1 MSNTTQTPA
10 DQSSELDAIRA
21 RVDEDYPSEIPHVEA
36 PDPTCADIDSANRSV
51 LATLKLC
58 KKNDGDFSDAVA
70 MELSDVKDQ
79 MECVRS
85 ANEQL
90 RALGMASHE
99 IAKDVL
105 EKLNESRADSR
116 RLLELLDERDVDR
129 ALEINAINNVLPDS
143 EEDIAEARELMR
155 EWYDG
160 LPAYD
165 VAGLESL
172 KTRTK
177 NFIEGN

>member
-1 MSNTTQTPA
+1 MSNTTQTPT
-10 DQSSELDAIRA
+10 DQPTELDAIRA
-21 RVDEDYPSEIPHVEA
+21 R
-36 PDPTCADIDSANRSV
+36 
-51 LATLKLC
+51 LKKWQTKQRNGGRRGGQCL
-58 KKNDGDFSDAVA
+58 
-70 MELSDVKDQ
+70 LSLKEQ
-79 MECVRS
+79 M
-85 ANEQL
+85 AAL
-90 RALGMASHE
+90 RQCE
-99 IAKDVL
+99 
-105 EKLNESRADSR
+105 